1 MRSDRLPNIG
11 QIRQGENEMESSKM
25 TEGQMRAHEVFDE
38 AFGKPEKG
46 AKLLQVHAPGRSEI
60 AGNHTD
66 HEGGHVIAGA
76 LDVAIDAVAR
86 KTEGTLIRL
95 ASDGYPLVTVDASDL
110 SIREDEKNT
119 TAALVRGMAAC
130 MAEDGRVPSGFDIAL
145 TSTIP
150 VGGGLSSSAAIEA
163 ALGRAMEALCD
174 GKSYDALELARMCQ
188 KVENVY
194 FGKPCGLMDQASV
207 CLGGLAF
214 IDFFDKENPKAEKL
228 VYDFEDA
235 GYALILAKVGASH
248 EDLTDAYAAIPEEM
262 QEVARTFGK
271 VRLADV
277 DEKKFLDA
285 VPELR
290 KKLGDRPV
298 LRALHYW
305 NEDRLVQKRWQALQE
320 GNIEEFLALTRA
332 SGKSS
337 AMYLQNVTT
346 GNAEQPAMVA
356 LALAER
362 LLEGKGACRIHGG
375 GFGGTIQC
383 FVPLAEADKF
393 QERMDTWL
401 GKDAT
406 RRYHI
411 AEKGAFASWE

>member
-1 MRSDRLPNIG
+1 
-11 QIRQGENEMESSKM
+11 MEESKQ
-25 TEGQMRAHEVFDE
+25 EGIMRAHEVFEE
-38 AFGKPEKG
+38 AFGKPEAG
-46 AKLLQVHAPGRSEI
+46 RQLLLVHAPGRSEI

-76 LDVAIDAVAR
+76 LDVAIDAVAVPR
-86 KTEGTLIRL
+86 DSNEIRL
-95 ASDGYPLVTVDASDL
+95 ASDGYPLVTVGLEDL
-110 SIREDEKNT
+110 SVHADEKNT
-119 TAALVRGMAAC
+119 TASLVRGMAAF
-130 MAEDGRVPSGFDIAL
+130 MAEDGRTPSGFDIAL

-163 ALGRAMEALCD
+163 ALGRAMEALWE
-174 GKSYDALELARMCQ
+174 GRSYDALSLARMSQ

-214 IDFFDKENPKAEKL
+214 IDFKDSGNPKAEKL

-235 GYALILAKVGASH
+235 GYSLILVKVGAGH
-248 EDLTDAYAAIPEEM
+248 EDLTDAYAAIPQEM
-262 QEVARTFGK
+262 QEVAHAFGGS
-271 VRLADV
+271 RLADV
-277 DEKKFLDA
+277 DEQKFLES
-285 VPELR
+285 VPALR
-290 KKLGDRPV
+290 EKLGDRPV

-305 NEDRLVQKRWQALQE
+305 NEDRLVQLRWEALQE
-320 GNIEEFLALTRA
+320 GKIEEFLAYTA
-332 SGKSS
+332 ESGKSS

-346 GNAEQPAMVA
+346 GAAEQPAMVA

-362 LLEGKGACRIHGG
+362 ILEGKGACRIHGG

-383 FVPLAEADKF
+383 FVPAEEADRF
-393 QERMDTWL
+393 QRQMDAWL
-401 GKDAT
+401 GDGAS

-411 AEKGAFASWE
+411 ADRGAYASWK

>member
-86 KTEGTLIRL
+86 KTEGALIRL

-163 ALGRAMEALCD
+163 ALGRAMEALWD

-393 QERMDTWL
+393 QERMDAWL

>member
-1 MRSDRLPNIG
+1 
-11 QIRQGENEMESSKM
+11 MESSKM

-163 ALGRAMEALCD
+163 ALGRAMEALWD

-305 NEDRLVQKRWQALQE
+305 IEDRLVQKRWQALQE

-393 QERMDTWL
+393 QERMDAWL

>member
-1 MRSDRLPNIG
+1 
-11 QIRQGENEMESSKM
+11 MESSKM

-163 ALGRAMEALCD
+163 ALGRAMEALWD

-262 QEVARTFGK
+262 QEVARTCGK

-393 QERMDTWL
+393 QERMDAWL

-411 AEKGAFASWE
+411 ANRGAFASWE

>member
-1 MRSDRLPNIG
+1 
-11 QIRQGENEMESSKM
+11 MESSRM

-110 SIREDEKNT
+110 SIHEDEKNT

-163 ALGRAMEALCD
+163 ALGRAMEALWD

-320 GNIEEFLALTRA
+320 GNIEEFLALTSA

-393 QERMDTWL
+393 QERMDAWL

>member
-1 MRSDRLPNIG
+1 
-11 QIRQGENEMESSKM
+11 MESSKM
-25 TEGQMRAHEVFDE
+25 TEGQMRAHEVFEE
-38 AFGKPEKG
+38 AFGEPEEG

-119 TAALVRGMAAC
+119 TAALVRGMAAS

-163 ALGRAMEALCD
+163 ALGRAMETFWD

-383 FVPLAEADKF
+383 FVPLADAGQF
-393 QERMDTWL
+393 QERMDAWL

-411 AEKGAFASWE
+411 AERGAFASWE

>member
-1 MRSDRLPNIG
+1 
-11 QIRQGENEMESSKM
+11 MESSKM
-25 TEGQMRAHEVFDE
+25 TEGQMRAHEVFEE
-38 AFGKPEKG
+38 ALGKPEKG

-110 SIREDEKNT
+110 SVHEDEKNT

-163 ALGRAMEALCD
+163 ALGRAMEALWD

-214 IDFFDKENPKAEKL
+214 INFFDKENPKAEKL
-228 VYDFEDA
+228 VYDFEEA

-383 FVPLAEADKF
+383 FVPLAEADQF
-393 QERMDTWL
+393 QERMDAWL

-411 AEKGAFASWE
+411 AERGAFASWE

>member
-1 MRSDRLPNIG
+1 
-11 QIRQGENEMESSKM
+11 MESSRM

-38 AFGKPEKG
+38 AFDKPEKG

-110 SIREDEKNT
+110 SIRKDEKNT

-163 ALGRAMEALCD
+163 ALGRAMEALWD

-290 KKLGDRPV
+290 KKLGDRSV

-320 GNIEEFLALTRA
+320 GNIEEFLALTSA

-393 QERMDTWL
+393 QERMDAWL

-411 AEKGAFASWE
+411 ADRGAFASWE

>member
-1 MRSDRLPNIG
+1 
-11 QIRQGENEMESSKM
+11 
-25 TEGQMRAHEVFDE
+25 
-38 AFGKPEKG
+38 
-46 AKLLQVHAPGRSEI
+46 
-60 AGNHTD
+60 
-66 HEGGHVIAGA
+66 
-76 LDVAIDAVAR
+76 
-86 KTEGTLIRL
+86 
-95 ASDGYPLVTVDASDL
+95 
-110 SIREDEKNT
+110 
-119 TAALVRGMAAC
+119 
-130 MAEDGRVPSGFDIAL
+130 VPSGFDIAL

-163 ALGRAMEALCD
+163 ALGRAMEALWD

-277 DEKKFLDA
+277 DEKNFLDA

-383 FVPLAEADKF
+383 FVPLAEADQF
-393 QERMDTWL
+393 QERMDAWL

-411 AEKGAFASWE
+411 AERGAFASWE

>member
-1 MRSDRLPNIG
+1 M
-11 QIRQGENEMESSKM
+11 
-25 TEGQMRAHEVFDE
+25 
-38 AFGKPEKG
+38 
-46 AKLLQVHAPGRSEI
+46 
-60 AGNHTD
+60 
-66 HEGGHVIAGA
+66 
-76 LDVAIDAVAR
+76 
-86 KTEGTLIRL
+86 
-95 ASDGYPLVTVDASDL
+95 
-110 SIREDEKNT
+110 
-119 TAALVRGMAAC
+119 
-130 MAEDGRVPSGFDIAL
+130 
-145 TSTIP
+145 
-150 VGGGLSSSAAIEA
+150 
-163 ALGRAMEALCD
+163 
-174 GKSYDALELARMCQ
+174 
-188 KVENVY
+188 
-194 FGKPCGLMDQASV
+194 
-207 CLGGLAF
+207 
-214 IDFFDKENPKAEKL
+214 
-228 VYDFEDA
+228 
-235 GYALILAKVGASH
+235 AKVGASH

-346 GNAEQPAMVA
+346 GNVEQPAMVA

-375 GFGGTIQC
+375 GFGGTVMAW
-383 FVPLAEADKF
+383 VPRARAAAFKKRVEALLGP
-393 QERMDTWL
+393 DTCRTVRL
-401 GKDAT
+401 RPVGT
-406 RRYHI
+406 VEI
-411 AEKGAFASWE
+411 

>member
-393 QERMDTWL
+393 QERMDAWL

-411 AEKGAFASWE
+411 ANRGAFASWE

>member
-1 MRSDRLPNIG
+1 M
-11 QIRQGENEMESSKM
+11 
-25 TEGQMRAHEVFDE
+25 
-38 AFGKPEKG
+38 
-46 AKLLQVHAPGRSEI
+46 
-60 AGNHTD
+60 
-66 HEGGHVIAGA
+66 
-76 LDVAIDAVAR
+76 
-86 KTEGTLIRL
+86 
-95 ASDGYPLVTVDASDL
+95 
-110 SIREDEKNT
+110 
-119 TAALVRGMAAC
+119 
-130 MAEDGRVPSGFDIAL
+130 
-145 TSTIP
+145 
-150 VGGGLSSSAAIEA
+150 GGGLSSSAAIEA
-163 ALGRAMEALCD
+163 ALGRAMEALWD

-194 FGKPCGLMDQASV
+194 FGKPCGLMDQSSA

-214 IDFFDKENPKAEKL
+214 INFFDKENPKAEKL

-383 FVPLAEADKF
+383 FVPLAEAGQF
-393 QERMDTWL
+393 QERMDAWL

-411 AEKGAFASWE
+411 AERGAFASWE

>member
-1 MRSDRLPNIG
+1 
-11 QIRQGENEMESSKM
+11 MESSRM
-25 TEGQMRAHEVFDE
+25 TEGQTRAHEVFDE

-110 SIREDEKNT
+110 SIRKDEKNT

-163 ALGRAMEALCD
+163 ALGRAMEALWD

-383 FVPLAEADKF
+383 FVTLAEADKF
-393 QERMDTWL
+393 QERMDAWL

-411 AEKGAFASWE
+411 ADRGAFASWE

>member
-1 MRSDRLPNIG
+1 
-11 QIRQGENEMESSKM
+11 MESAKM

-46 AKLLQVHAPGRSEI
+46 TKLLQMHAPGRSEI

-163 ALGRAMEALCD
+163 ALGRAMEALWD

-277 DEKKFLDA
+277 DEKKFLDV

-393 QERMDTWL
+393 QERMDAWL

>member
-1 MRSDRLPNIG
+1 
-11 QIRQGENEMESSKM
+11 MESSKM
-25 TEGQMRAHEVFDE
+25 TEGQMRAHEVFEE
-38 AFGKPEKG
+38 ALGKPEKG

-110 SIREDEKNT
+110 SVHEDEKNT

-163 ALGRAMEALCD
+163 ALGRAMETLWD

-214 IDFFDKENPKAEKL
+214 INFFDKENPKAEKL

-383 FVPLAEADKF
+383 FVPLAEADQF
-393 QERMDTWL
+393 QERMDAWL

-411 AEKGAFASWE
+411 AERGAFASWE

>member
-1 MRSDRLPNIG
+1 
-11 QIRQGENEMESSKM
+11 MESSKM

-110 SIREDEKNT
+110 SIREDEKNR

-393 QERMDTWL
+393 QERMDAWL

-411 AEKGAFASWE
+411 ANRGAFASWE

>member
-1 MRSDRLPNIG
+1 
-11 QIRQGENEMESSKM
+11 MESSKM
-25 TEGQMRAHEVFDE
+25 TEGQKRALEVFDE
-38 AFGKPEKG
+38 AFGEPEKG
-46 AKLLQVHAPGRSEI
+46 AKLLQVHSPGRSEI

-86 KTEGTLIRL
+86 KTEGALIRL
-95 ASDGYPLVTVDASDL
+95 ASDGYPLVTVDGSDL

-163 ALGRAMEALCD
+163 ALGRAMEALWD

-188 KVENVY
+188 KVENLY

-235 GYALILAKVGASH
+235 GYAQILAKVGASH

-305 NEDRLVQKRWQALQE
+305 NEDRLVQKRWEALQR
-320 GNIEEFLALTRA
+320 GKIEEFLALTRA

-383 FVPLAEADKF
+383 FVPLAEAGQF
-393 QERMDTWL
+393 QERMDAWL

-411 AEKGAFASWE
+411 AERGAFASWV